1 MDVLQTWILIGVPGL
16 VVAGG
21 LFVGRDRRRALLGYV
36 VLLALIATFVTV
48 PGGGFFAALVGLIGV
63 VLVATGRG
71 TDLDDREGE
80 HHEQRRSFTTA
91 ERG

>member
-36 VLLALIATFVTV
+36 VLLGLLATFLIV
-48 PGGGFFAALVGLIGV
+48 PGGGFSAAAIGLIGV

-71 TDLDDREGE
+71 TNLDEREPE
-80 HHEQRRSFTTA
+80 HHEQRRGYTTA